1 MACILSY
8 IDNTGEAVKTFNLLL
23 PILNSM
29 FDTICSLPL
38 TSDLFAQSIHPTSP
52 FLALGLAS
60 GHVQIHRLPPCNS
73 TNSIPLPGAGHSTIE
88 TAWRTHRHKGS
99 CRSLSFSPDGVLL
112 FSTGTDGLVKVAATE
127 TGQVVSKIAIPQQD
141 SSIDPASII
150 HALTPQSILLATD
163 SSAIHIYDLRAN
175 ASFATA
181 IPHQTHHPH
190 DDYISSISPLPP
202 GKDSTSVFSKQWVS
216 TGGTTIAVTDL
227 RKGVLVQSE
236 DFGEEF
242 FSSAI
247 VGGKLAVGGERGVL
261 RMWEQGVWDRG
272 EQRVVV
278 GRGESLDVLSAV
290 AEGVGGMGNMIAV
303 GTGDGKIQIVDV
315 GKRNVV
321 AKLTH
326 DEVDGL
332 TGLGFEIEGR
342 MISGGGQ
349 AIKVWQESLV
359 EGTEEEDEDAGV
371 DSELQIT
378 NGDGRDSEEDDSE
391 ADQDESSDEE
401 TEATKR
407 RKRRKRNKRTRRGD
421 GKHAVEF
428 KSLD

>member
-1 MACILSY
+1 M
-8 IDNTGEAVKTFNLLL
+8 
-23 PILNSM
+23 
-29 FDTICSLPL
+29 
-38 TSDLFAQSIHPTSP
+38 
-52 FLALGLAS
+52 
-60 GHVQIHRLPPCNS
+60 
-73 TNSIPLPGAGHSTIE
+73 
-88 TAWRTHRHKGS
+88 
-99 CRSLSFSPDGVLL
+99 
-112 FSTGTDGLVKVAATE
+112 
-127 TGQVVSKIAIPQQD
+127 
-141 SSIDPASII
+141 
-150 HALTPQSILLATD
+150 
-163 SSAIHIYDLRAN
+163 
-175 ASFATA
+175 
-181 IPHQTHHPH
+181 
-190 DDYISSISPLPP
+190 
-202 GKDSTSVFSKQWVS
+202 
-216 TGGTTIAVTDL
+216 AVTDL

-247 VGGKLAVGGERGVL
+247 VGRKLAVGGERGVL

-315 GKRNVV
+315 GKRIVM

-359 EGTEEEDEDAGV
+359 EGTEEEDEFAGV

-378 NGDGRDSEEDDSE
+378 NGDEHDSEEDDNG
-391 ADQDESSDEE
+391 ADQDENSDEE
-401 TEATKR
+401 TAATKR
-407 RKRRKRNKRTRRGD
+407 RKRRKRNKRTRKGD